1 MPDQVGHDEDNI
13 EENIN
18 RIDMAEK
25 KLDIVPLYDWGMF
38 TEPRPSVVAGPCS
51 AETEEQVMETA
62 KGLKELGINVYRA
75 GIWKPRTHPG
85 SFEGIGTDGLRWMQK
100 AKKEYGLKIA
110 TEVASE
116 KHVFECLK
124 YGVDLVWL
132 GARTTANPFLVQEIA
147 DALKDTDIPVLV
159 KNPVNPDID
168 LWIGALERLNR
179 AGIRKLGVIHRGF
192 STADKIKYRNDPQWQ
207 MAIELRS
214 RHPEL
219 PFFVDPSHMAGCKEY
234 IRELSQRSLDLGFE
248 GLMIESHCNPSCALS
263 DARQQL
269 TPEELRDLLYN
280 QIKVRDTDSDAK
292 EWKDN
297 IDQLRAKIDILDEN
311 LLYTLGARMKVSRQI
326 GEYKKNNNIAI
337 LQTSRWDKVLA
348 KVVAKGQEY
357 DLPEGFI
364 KEIFNA
370 IHEASVEIQN
380 QIISAD
386 RSE

>member
-1 MPDQVGHDEDNI
+1 
-13 EENIN
+13 
-18 RIDMAEK
+18 MADR
-25 KLDIVPLYDWGMF
+25 KLDIVPLYEWGMF

-51 AETEEQVMETA
+51 AETEEQVIETA
-62 KGLKELGINVYRA
+62 KGLKEMGINVYRA

-85 SFEGIGTDGLRWMQK
+85 SFEGVGAPGLKWMQR
-100 AKKEYGLKIA
+100 AKKDYGLKLS

-219 PFFVDPSHMAGCKEY
+219 PFFVDPSHMAGSKEY
-234 IRELSQRSLDLGFE
+234 IQELSQRSLDLGFE

-263 DARQQL
+263 DAKQQL
-269 TPEELRDLLYN
+269 TPDELSDLLYN
-280 QIKVRDTDSDAK
+280 KITVRDSDSDSK
-292 EWKDN
+292 EWKEN

-326 GEYKKNNNIAI
+326 GEYKRANNVAI

-357 DLPEGFI
+357 DLPEDFI
-364 KEIFNA
+364 KEVFNA

-380 QIISAD
+380 KVISGD

>member
-1 MPDQVGHDEDNI
+1 
-13 EENIN
+13 
-18 RIDMAEK
+18 MADK
-25 KLDIVPLYDWGMF
+25 KLDIVPLYEWGMF

-51 AETEEQVMETA
+51 AETEEQVIETA
-62 KGLKELGINVYRA
+62 KGLKEMGINVYRA

-85 SFEGIGTDGLRWMQK
+85 SFEGVGAPGLKWMQR
-100 AKKEYGLKIA
+100 AKKEYGLKIS

-219 PFFVDPSHMAGCKEY
+219 PFFVDPSHMAGSKDY
-234 IRELSQRSLDLGFE
+234 IQELSQRSLDLGFE

-263 DARQQL
+263 DAKQQL
-269 TPEELRDLLYN
+269 TPDELSDLLYN
-280 QIKVRDTDSDAK
+280 KITVRDSDSDSK
-292 EWKDN
+292 EWKEN

-326 GEYKKNNNIAI
+326 GEYKRANNVAI

-357 DLPEGFI
+357 DLPEDFI
-364 KEIFNA
+364 KEVFNA

-380 QIISAD
+380 KVISGD

>member
-1 MPDQVGHDEDNI
+1 
-13 EENIN
+13 
-18 RIDMAEK
+18 MASK
-25 KLDIVPLYDWGMF
+25 KLELVSLYDWGMF

-62 KGLKELGINVYRA
+62 KGLKALGINVFRA

-85 SFEGIGTDGLRWMQK
+85 SFEGVGAPGLKWMQR

-179 AGIRKLGVIHRGF
+179 AGIKKLGVIHRGF
-192 STADKIKYRNDPQWQ
+192 STVDKIKYRNDPQWQ

-214 RHPEL
+214 RYPEL
-219 PFFVDPSHMAGCKEY
+219 PFFVDPSHMAGCKDY

-263 DARQQL
+263 DAKQQL
-269 TPEELRDLLYN
+269 TPAELTDLLEN
-280 QIKVRDTDSDAK
+280 QIKVRDADSDSK
-292 EWKDN
+292 EWKEN

-311 LLYTLGARMKVSRQI
+311 LLYTLGARMKVSKQI
-326 GEYKKNNNIAI
+326 GEYKKNSNVAI
-337 LQTSRWDKVLA
+337 LQTSRWDAVLA
-348 KVVAKGQEY
+348 KVVEKGAEY
-357 DLPEGFI
+357 GLPEGFVTDV
-364 KEIFNA
+364 FNA
-370 IHEASVEIQN
+370 IHEVSVEIQN
-380 QIISAD
+380 QVISGNQ
-386 RSE
+386 SE